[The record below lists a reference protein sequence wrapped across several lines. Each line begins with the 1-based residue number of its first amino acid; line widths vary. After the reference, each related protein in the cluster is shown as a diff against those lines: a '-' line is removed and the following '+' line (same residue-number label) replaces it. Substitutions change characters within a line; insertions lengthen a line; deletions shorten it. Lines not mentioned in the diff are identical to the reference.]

1 MSDEPPKIKFKKG
14 IFKFGKDVVIANG
27 KGEHIVIDTNEIKE
41 EGEWVRELSMIM
53 WMEMEFYL
61 R

>member
-41 EGEWVRELSMIM
+41 EGE
-53 WMEMEFYL
+53 
-61 R
+61 